1 MSSPR
6 RDLPALD
13 GILRSVLLPDQVAI
27 VTGAGRGLGRAVA
40 LALAEH
46 GASVVLAS
54 RNAPELDEVVKEIR
68 RSGGHALAQ
77 TADVADER
85 QVRELVLAAERWVG
99 PATIV
104 VNNAGTVEPIGP
116 LARSD
121 TVAWLHGLAINVG
134 GSYLVSRA
142 ALPGMLERGYGR
154 IVNVSSAAAKRPRA
168 GWTAYGAAKAAI
180 EQLTRNL
187 GLELEGTGV
196 AVCAFDPGA
205 MDTAMQGRLRR
216 AAPEDLPTVRQFVT
230 QHAEGRLRDPREPA
244 LAITYLVSPA
254 ASPNGSVL
262 SVGDEDL
269 MRAVAATLAS

>member
-1 MSSPR
+1 M
-6 RDLPALD
+6 
-13 GILRSVLLPDQVAI
+13 LLTDQVAI

-54 RNAPELDEVVKEIR
+54 RNAPELDEVVMEIR
-68 RSGGHALAQ
+68 RAGGHALAQ

-104 VNNAGTVEPIGP
+104 ISNAGTVEPTGP

-121 TVAWLHGLAINVG
+121 AVVWLHSLAINLG

-142 ALPGMLERGYGR
+142 ALPGMLERHYGR

-196 AVCAFDPGA
+196 AVCAFDPGV
-205 MDTAMQGRLRR
+205 MDTAMQEQLRR
-216 AAPEDLPTVRQFVT
+216 AAPEDLPTVHQFVA
-230 QHAEGRLRDPREPA
+230 HKAEGRLRDPREPA

-262 SVGDEDL
+262 SMGDEDL